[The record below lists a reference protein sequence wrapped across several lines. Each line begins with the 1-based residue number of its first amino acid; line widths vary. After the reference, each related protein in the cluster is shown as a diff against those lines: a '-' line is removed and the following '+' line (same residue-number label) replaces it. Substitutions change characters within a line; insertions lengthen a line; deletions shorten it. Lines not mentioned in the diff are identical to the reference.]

1 MFLFIVGFISCY
13 KAPFA
18 PLKNMTVRA
27 AERLQNFFERDS
39 AEPQVLGTSAS
50 TREVVTKAQPILSWL
65 MVWMRSRSH
74 G

>member
-18 PLKNMTVRA
+18 PLKNMTVPVT
-27 AERLQNFFERDS
+27 ERLQNFFKRDS
-39 AEPQVLGTSAS
+39 AKPQALGTSTS